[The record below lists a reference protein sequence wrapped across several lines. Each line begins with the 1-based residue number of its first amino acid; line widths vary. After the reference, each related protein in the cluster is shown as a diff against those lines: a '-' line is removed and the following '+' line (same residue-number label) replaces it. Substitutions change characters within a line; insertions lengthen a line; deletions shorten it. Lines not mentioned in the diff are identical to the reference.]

1 MKLIIQFYADVTEQT
16 TDNMLK
22 YINEQIFSA
31 HKNSKT
37 IDELIIQI
45 ASYGGS
51 ADRGILVY
59 NTLRQLG
66 IPITTIGMSRQCG
79 VSIHKAE

>member
-1 MKLIIQFYADVTEQT
+1 MKIVIQFYADVTEQT

-22 YINEQIFSA
+22 YINEQIFNA
-31 HKNSKT
+31 KNNNKN

-59 NTLRQLG
+59 NTLRQLS
-66 IPITTIGMSRQCG
+66 IPITTI
-79 VSIHKAE
+79 